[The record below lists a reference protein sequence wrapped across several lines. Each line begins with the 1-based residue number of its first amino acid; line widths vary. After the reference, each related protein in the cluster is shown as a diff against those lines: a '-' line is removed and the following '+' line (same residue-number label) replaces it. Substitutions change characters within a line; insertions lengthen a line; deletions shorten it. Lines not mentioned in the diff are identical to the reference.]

1 MFEQIYKMGEEFV
14 GLVITTKKTKESK
27 TTNKRTRS
35 LLTPRKTNYHAEK
48 NKVFVLNIMA

>member
-1 MFEQIYKMGEEFV
+1 MGEEFV

-48 NKVFVLNIMA
+48 NKVFVLNIMAEL